1 LPLVRRD
8 ALRRHLVGQA
18 EDRVGGAA
26 HLEGAGLLEVLAFEE
41 QLAPV
46 SSLK

>member
-1 LPLVRRD
+1 M
-8 ALRRHLVGQA
+8 LVGQA

-41 QLAPV
+41 QLGAGQLV
-46 SSLK
+46 E